1 MNTFLAE
8 LIGTM
13 LLILLGNGVVA
24 NVVLKKSKAE
34 NAGWLTIN
42 IGWALAVA
50 IPVFIMGG
58 ISGAHF
64 NPAVTIGLAVIGK
77 FAWAQVP
84 AYLAAQFIG
93 ALLGAVLVF
102 IFFYPHYEAT
112 EDKGAKL
119 ATFSTGPAI
128 KNIPFNFISEMIG
141 TFVLVFT
148 ILGLGTAKLSDGIA
162 PIGVGLIILAMGV
175 CLGGTTGYALNPARD
190 LAPRIAHTILPVPGK
205 GDSDWG
211 YAWIPV
217 VAPIIGG
224 ILGALVFNI
233 LF

>member
-148 ILGLGTAKLSDGIA
+148 ILGLGTAKLADGIA

-217 VAPIIGG
+217 VAPIVGG